1 VAFEAKRTQVAQ
13 SAFNFSQYFTSA
25 MADVVVQGNPP
36 RRVELLAPEG
46 MSTGGGKQA
55 RQAVTLRA
63 EVPGVP
69 ALTAGWADVPG
80 RRALLRTHACLRA
93 MHHQRF
99 PERPFEV
106 DPATYQQFFDV
117 ARDLLAAC
125 GLDVAIENQAVASV
139 APRPGPAA
147 SSATGMP
154 VPTAAAIGL
163 TSFLVGCIVGG
174 LVVYARFVGF

>member
-1 VAFEAKRTQVAQ
+1 VGFEAKRTQVAQ

-55 RQAVTLRA
+55 RQAVTLRSD
-63 EVPGVP
+63 VPGYPVI
-69 ALTAGWADVPG
+69 TAGWADVPG

-99 PERPFEV
+99 PDRPFEV
-106 DPATYQQFFDV
+106 DPSTYQQFFDI

-125 GLDVAIENQAVASV
+125 GLDVTIENQALASV
-139 APRPGPAA
+139 APRPAQAA
-147 SSATGMP
+147 STEMP
-154 VPTAAAIGL
+154 VATATAIAL
-163 TSFLVGCIVGG
+163 TSFVLGCLVGGV
-174 LVVYARFVGF
+174 VVYARFVGF